1 MSEFWDIPVQEVTIL
16 ENDPNH
22 QSVSDFRLKL
32 MEIADKVEAGVYTT
46 ATVSL
51 VAADTM
57 FQKITTGQVDV
68 FQRADGVRGSS
79 WTEITATIPDKDKF
93 IQTYE
98 AFMEDTLMLYESD
111 INPDKHHRDTC
122 IIDLGTN
129 RSDGD
134 TTRYVEE

>member
-22 QSVSDFRLKL
+22 QSVFGFRLKL

-57 FQKITTGQVDV
+57 FQKITTGQIDV
-68 FQRADGVRGSS
+68 FQRADGVRGSG
-79 WTEITATIPDKDKF
+79 WTEVTATIPDKEKF
-93 IQTYE
+93 IETYE

-111 INPDKHHRDTC
+111 INPDKQHRDTC
-122 IIDLGTN
+122 IVALGNN
-129 RSDGD
+129 RSEGD

>member
-46 ATVSL
+46 ATVSV

-57 FQKITTGQVDV
+57 FQNLTTGQIHVS
-68 FQRADGVRGSS
+68 QRADGVRSS
-79 WTEITATIPDKDKF
+79 NWTEVTANIPDKDKF

-111 INPDKHHRDTC
+111 INPDKQHRDTC
-122 IIDLGTN
+122 VVALGTN
-129 RSDGD
+129 RSEGD